1 MANKTDRDKADNARL
16 TEAYRYLGYYYLV
29 KNDKAMADG
38 YWKKVLEIDP
48 ENETAKQALGIK

>member
-1 MANKTDRDKADNARL
+1 L